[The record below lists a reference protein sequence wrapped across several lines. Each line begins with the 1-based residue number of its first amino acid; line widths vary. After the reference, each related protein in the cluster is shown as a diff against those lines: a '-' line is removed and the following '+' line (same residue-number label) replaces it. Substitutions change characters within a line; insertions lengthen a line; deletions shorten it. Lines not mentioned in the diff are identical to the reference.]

1 MNLLRSL
8 PCRAHVVALS
18 SLMLLFSLGCS
29 DKRSPEQQIEA
40 LLEQGVKALED
51 KDIKAAG
58 ELLADSY
65 RDSNGRD
72 QRQMKGIAFLVLR
85 RGPVHL
91 SLSDKKIELDAS
103 GTNATVSMKVTALQT
118 AGAPQ
123 TVGDLMP
130 RGRAIDVQVHVVK
143 EGDDWRVTAIE
154 GDGMGSSD
162 FE

>member
-1 MNLLRSL
+1 MKLTRSL
-8 PCRAHVVALS
+8 PHRAHVGALFCA
-18 SLMLLFSLGCS
+18 LLLFALGCS
-29 DKRSPEQQIEA
+29 EKRTPEQQIEA

-58 ELLADSY
+58 ALLADSY
-65 RDSNGRD
+65 KDSNGRD
-72 QRQMKGIAFLVLR
+72 QRQLKGIAFLVLR

-103 GTNATVSMKVTALQT
+103 GQRAIVSMKVTALQT

-130 RGRAIDVQVHVVK
+130 RGRAVDVQLHVVK
-143 EGDDWRVTAIE
+143 EGDEWRVTAIE